1 MKRMDRRNFL
11 VTTGAFGALASASV
25 QARAEDAIRVGFLG
39 TQHGHFSGK
48 LAALQASPDYEV
60 VAVCEPDP
68 TALAEMK
75 SDSRYAEL
83 PWVSEDALLG
93 DASIP
98 LVVVECKFWEAID
111 LGRKVIDAGKH
122 LHLEKPPGS
131 ALEPFQELVQEARR
145 KELLL
150 QMGYVFRTHD
160 GLNAA
165 FEAAR
170 KGWLGDVYL
179 LRGTLDKDL
188 QVERRK
194 NWGRYKGGTFFELA
208 SHYVDLVVDLWG
220 RPTKI
225 TSWMRNDTLK
235 DGLADNTLAVFEYP
249 HGMAILTSAATMAG
263 SGGHRS
269 FEVIGTDGSF
279 VIRPIEPGTGMQVV
293 MREARGPYRE
303 GWQDV
308 ELPKQQRYVEDFEQ
322 LAKALKTGEPLKY
335 SYDHELLVQ
344 ETLIRAC
351 EA

>member
-11 VTTGAFGALASASV
+11 VATGALGALASAR
-25 QARAEDAIRVGFLG
+25 ARADSPIRVGFLG

-48 LAALQASPDYEV
+48 LAALQASPDYDV

-75 SDSRYAEL
+75 RDSRYAGL
-83 PWVSEDALLG
+83 PWVGEDALLG
-93 DASIP
+93 DSSIP
-98 LVVVECKFWEAID
+98 LVDVECKFWEAIPW
-111 LGRKVIDAGKH
+111 GRKVIDAGKH

-131 ALEPFQELVQEARR
+131 AMEPFRELVQEARR
-145 KELLL
+145 KDLLL
-150 QMGYVFRTHD
+150 QMGYVFRNHD
-160 GLNAA
+160 GINAA
-165 FEAAR
+165 FDAAR

-179 LRGTLDKDL
+179 LRGTIDKDL

-194 NWGRYKGGTFFELA
+194 DWARAKGGTFFELA

-220 RPTKI
+220 RPTGVK
-225 TSWMRNDTLK
+225 SWMRNDTLK

-249 HGMAILTSAATMAG
+249 QGLAIITSAATMAG
-263 SGGHRS
+263 SGPHRS

-279 VIRPIEPGTGMQVV
+279 VIRPIEPGTKMQVV
-293 MREARGPYRE
+293 MREPTGPYRE

-308 ELPKQQRYVEDFEQ
+308 ELPRQERYVEDFED
-322 LAKALKTGEPLKY
+322 LARALKTGTPLKY

-344 ETLIRAC
+344 ETLLRAC
-351 EA
+351 EG